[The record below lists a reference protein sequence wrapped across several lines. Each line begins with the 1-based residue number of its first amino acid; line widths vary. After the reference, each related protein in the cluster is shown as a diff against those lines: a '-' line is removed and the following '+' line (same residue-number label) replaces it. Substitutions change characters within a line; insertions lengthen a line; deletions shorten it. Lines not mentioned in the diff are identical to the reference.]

1 MPAPGEPD
9 YRYHNCNL
17 QAPYMKCKKM
27 TMDSFTV
34 NHWEPS
40 GICTYNGYR
49 GMGTVHTF
57 TETDFEC
64 MGETDMAGEFTM
76 YVRSSAGYSGVVL
89 LVITKANDVFSYR
102 DFYQALGNLNG
113 VLVSS
118 SPPHSVSFTITFAD
132 PVEVRWIFRGY

>member
-1 MPAPGEPD
+1 MPTPGEPD

-27 TMDSFTV
+27 TMDSFTTR
-34 NHWEPS
+34 HWDPS
-40 GICTYNGYR
+40 GICTYNGIR
-49 GMGTVHTF
+49 ASGLVHKF
-57 TETDFEC
+57 TQTDLEC
-64 MGETDMAGEFTM
+64 MGETNMAGEFTM
-76 YVRSSAGYSGVVL
+76 YVRSSAGYSAVVL
-89 LVITKANDVFSYR
+89 LVITKAANGFTYR

-118 SPPHSVSFTITFAD
+118 TDVLSFTVTFAD